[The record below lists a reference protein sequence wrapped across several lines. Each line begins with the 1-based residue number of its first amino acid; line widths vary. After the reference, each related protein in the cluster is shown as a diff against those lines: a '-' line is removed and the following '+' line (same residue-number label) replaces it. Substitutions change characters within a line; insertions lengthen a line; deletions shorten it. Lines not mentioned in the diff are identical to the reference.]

1 MKKLRHTE
9 AKLKKYIAYKKER
22 VVRYFE
28 DNSIRI

>member
-9 AKLKKYIAYKKER
+9 AELKKYIAYKKER
-22 VVRYFE
+22 GYFE